1 MVEVVEP
8 SQQDIDAEIEAA
20 RADVTGKQITW
31 CEKFLGP
38 ARFNASLAARLT
50 GISESEGRR
59 YKLQPK
65 VMRYLYAV
73 QADRA
78 KRWGVSKALVMEEIV
93 ALAFSDVTDLFDMTE
108 GKLIVRDLS
117 SLPRHVTGAIKKL
130 KLKRQAVGD
139 PADNEFEEVLEVE
152 FHEKIKPLMMLGQAF
167 GIGDD
172 PDADKEMVR
181 WTGVEILPPA
191 DKEDAK

>member
-8 SQQDIDAEIEAA
+8 SQQDIDAEIEEA
-20 RADVTGKQITW
+20 RKDVSGKQITW

-38 ARFNASLAARLT
+38 ARFNASLAARMT
-50 GISESEGRR
+50 GISEAEGRR
-59 YKLQPK
+59 YKQQPK
-65 VMRYLYAV
+65 VMRYLHAM

-78 KRWGVSKALVMEEIV
+78 RRWGVSKVLVMEELV
-93 ALAFSDVTDLFDMTE
+93 ALAFSDVTDIMDFTD
-108 GKLIVRDLS
+108 GKLTVRDLS

-139 PADNEFEEVLEVE
+139 PQDGEFEEVLEVE
-152 FHEKIKPLMMLGQAF
+152 FHEKIKPLMMLGQAY
-167 GIGDD
+167 GIGAD
-172 PDADKEMVR
+172 PDADREMVR

-191 DKEDAK
+191 REDE